1 MAIRR
6 RVIAASAGAPVKSV
20 LSFCFSAR
28 SSAAS
33 VRHCSQLAR

>member
-1 MAIRR
+1 MAISL
-6 RVIAASAGAPVKSV
+6 RVMAASAGALDKSV
-20 LSFCFSAR
+20 LSLRFSAR